1 MYPTANE
8 INLLSGQFTSP
19 FLDCL
24 FDFTDTSVSMTT
36 LHAILQRMHH
46 RGLSSEMLLLLQLL
60 SDIMGYPFFIE
71 NDILDFDDATIAC
84 FVNEVLADM
93 EEYIQE
99 MDSN

>member
-36 LHAILQRMHH
+36 LHAILQTMH
-46 RGLSSEMLLLLQLL
+46 RYGMSQEIFMLLQLL
-60 SDIMGYPFFIE
+60 SDIFGYPFFIE
-71 NDILDFDDATIAC
+71 NAVLDFDDATIAC
-84 FVNEVLADM
+84 FASEVLADM
-93 EEYIQE
+93 EEYVQD
-99 MDSN
+99 MPS